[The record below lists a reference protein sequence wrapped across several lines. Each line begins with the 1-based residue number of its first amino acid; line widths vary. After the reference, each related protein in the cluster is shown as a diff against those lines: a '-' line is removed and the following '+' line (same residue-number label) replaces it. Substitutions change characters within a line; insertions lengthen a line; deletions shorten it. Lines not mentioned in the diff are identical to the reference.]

1 MMQSVSVDFF
11 WRRVDAAIAQ
21 DLDATELWGLMPHW
35 FDEQFATERDA
46 GRMIGVAD
54 TADLIHSLLVLGAGD
69 GPYAAVSLVPV
80 YGVIGLD
87 DSMIG
92 VLTPDQV
99 RHAATFLTQAPV
111 EEWVPEH
118 RERLN
123 AVVAELG
130 YHRPFSDQWA
140 DEVAEDARA
149 LVTLFARAS
158 ADGEAIIVSVSA

>member
-1 MMQSVSVDFF
+1 MQSVSVDFF
-11 WRRVDAAIAQ
+11 WRRVDAATAQ
-21 DLDATELWGLMPHW
+21 DLDATELRGLMPHW

-54 TADLIHSLLVLGAGD
+54 TADLIHILLVLGAGD
-69 GPYAAVSLVPV
+69 GPHAAISRIPV
-80 YGVIGLD
+80 YGAAGLD

-99 RHAATFLTQAPV
+99 RHAATFLTQASV

-123 AVVAELG
+123 AYVGELG
-130 YHRPFSDQWA
+130 YHRPFSDEWA
-140 DEVAEDARA
+140 EEVAEDARA

-158 ADGEAIIVSVSA
+158 ADGESMIVSISA